1 MLSPIICWA
10 QWLWHKTQLSER
22 AHSTDYWCWAADLS
36 ANSDLS
42 AACGSRWSATVEKP
56 EPCDK
61 RHQPS
66 MQSSKND
73 TSGRL
78 SEYVMKFQLWQQ
90 PSTTL
95 KKKEKEIENTA
106 LAVGSEICCQ
116 QYSGLQE
123 KGHETN
129 REAMS
134 NTAQKTWV
142 LCPCVVPA
150 KLSNEQWTHMGG
162 RPWEA

>member
-1 MLSPIICWA
+1 MTVTQNAVKREGPQHRLVVLSCWFVS
-10 QWLWHKTQLSER
+10 QQRSVGSLRLKVVSHCGETR
-22 AHSTDYWCWAADLS
+22 A
-36 ANSDLS
+36 
-42 AACGSRWSATVEKP
+42 
-56 EPCDK
+56 
-61 RHQPS
+61 
-66 MQSSKND
+66 
-73 TSGRL
+73 
-78 SEYVMKFQLWQQ
+78 LWQATPTQ
-90 PSTTL
+90 HAELQKWHVRETFWICNEVPALTTAFNNI

-116 QYSGLQE
+116 QYPGLQE

-150 KLSNEQWTHMGG
+150 KLSNEQWNHMGG

>member
-1 MLSPIICWA
+1 MTVTQNAVKREGPQHRLVVLSCWFVS
-10 QWLWHKTQLSER
+10 QQRSVGSLRLKVVSHCGETR
-22 AHSTDYWCWAADLS
+22 A
-36 ANSDLS
+36 
-42 AACGSRWSATVEKP
+42 
-56 EPCDK
+56 
-61 RHQPS
+61 
-66 MQSSKND
+66 
-73 TSGRL
+73 
-78 SEYVMKFQLWQQ
+78 LWQATPTQ
-90 PSTTL
+90 HAELQKWHVRETFSICNEVPALTTAFNNI

>member
-1 MLSPIICWA
+1 MTVTQNAVKREGPQHRLVVLSCWFVS
-10 QWLWHKTQLSER
+10 QQRSVGSLRLKVVSHCGETR
-22 AHSTDYWCWAADLS
+22 A
-36 ANSDLS
+36 
-42 AACGSRWSATVEKP
+42 
-56 EPCDK
+56 
-61 RHQPS
+61 
-66 MQSSKND
+66 
-73 TSGRL
+73 
-78 SEYVMKFQLWQQ
+78 LWQATPTQ
-90 PSTTL
+90 HAELQKWHVRETFWICNEVPALTTAFNNI

>member
-1 MLSPIICWA
+1 MTVTQNAVKREGPQHRLVVLSCWFVS
-10 QWLWHKTQLSER
+10 QQRSVGSLRLKVVSYCGETR
-22 AHSTDYWCWAADLS
+22 A
-36 ANSDLS
+36 
-42 AACGSRWSATVEKP
+42 
-56 EPCDK
+56 
-61 RHQPS
+61 
-66 MQSSKND
+66 
-73 TSGRL
+73 
-78 SEYVMKFQLWQQ
+78 LWQATPTQ
-90 PSTTL
+90 HAELQKWHVRETFWICNEVPALTTAFNNI

>member
-1 MLSPIICWA
+1 MTVTQNAVKREGPQHRLVVLSFWFVSQQRSVGSLRLKVVSHCGE
-10 QWLWHKTQLSER
+10 TR
-22 AHSTDYWCWAADLS
+22 A
-36 ANSDLS
+36 
-42 AACGSRWSATVEKP
+42 
-56 EPCDK
+56 
-61 RHQPS
+61 
-66 MQSSKND
+66 
-73 TSGRL
+73 
-78 SEYVMKFQLWQQ
+78 LWQATPTQ
-90 PSTTL
+90 HAELQKWHVRETFWICNEVPALTTAFNNI

-150 KLSNEQWTHMGG
+150 KLSNEQWTHMGE

>member
-1 MLSPIICWA
+1 MTVTQNAVKREGPQHRLVVLSCWFVS
-10 QWLWHKTQLSER
+10 QQRSVGSLRLKVVSHCGETR
-22 AHSTDYWCWAADLS
+22 A
-36 ANSDLS
+36 
-42 AACGSRWSATVEKP
+42 
-56 EPCDK
+56 
-61 RHQPS
+61 
-66 MQSSKND
+66 
-73 TSGRL
+73 
-78 SEYVMKFQLWQQ
+78 LWQATPTQ
-90 PSTTL
+90 HAELQKWHVRETFWICNEVPALTTAFNNI

-106 LAVGSEICCQ
+106 RAVGSEICCQ